1 MNLFSLQGRTALV
14 TGASRGLGRAMA
26 QGLAGA
32 GAHVVLAARDRAKLE
47 ETAGL
52 ITAAGGSA
60 DILSFDLTDEA
71 SCVAAI
77 PEVVR
82 RHGRIDILL
91 NNAGQITWSEFT
103 ESTSADFHSVVD
115 TNLTADYLLCRE
127 AAKPMMAQGRGR
139 IINIGS
145 VLSVMGRA
153 KTASYVSSKHGI
165 IGLTRTVAAD
175 LGRSGITCN
184 CIAPGYFLTEI
195 NDSLKARP
203 GFVQSVTDSIPAGR
217 WGNPEDM
224 QGAAIFLASDSSSYV
239 NGHVLM
245 VDGGLSQ
252 VFAMSIASPAE

>member
-1 MNLFSLQGRTALV
+1 MNMFSLEGKTALV

-26 QGLAGA
+26 EGLAGA
-32 GAHVVLAARDRAKLE
+32 GAHVVLAARDVAKLE
-47 ETAGL
+47 ETQSL
-52 ITAAGGSA
+52 ITKAGGSA
-60 DILSFDLTDEA
+60 DILPFDLTDEA
-71 SCVAAI
+71 SCVGAV

-91 NNAGQITWSEFT
+91 NDAGLITWSEFT
-103 ESTSADFHSVVD
+103 ESTSEDFHRVLD

-127 AAKPMMAQGRGR
+127 AAKPMKAQGKGR
-139 IINIGS
+139 IINIVS
-145 VLSVMGRA
+145 VLGVMGRS
-153 KTASYVSSKHGI
+153 KTASYASSKHGI
-165 IGLTRTVAAD
+165 IGLTRSVAAD
-175 LGRSGITCN
+175 LGRFGVTCN
-184 CIAPGYFLTEI
+184 CIGPGYFMTEI

-203 GFVQSVTDSIPAGR
+203 GFVQSVNDSIPAGR